1 MWRTTS
7 VPLSMISSTVLP
19 CEKARIADEVPKS
32 TSIPSA
38 PVPTATRA
46 SSRWQRTWV
55 RAFARG
61 GRAATVRRSA
71 SDCGEAQ
78 GEVSSRYS
86 TPNSSSFSAMT
97 TFWAGVKWAGANCSP
112 SRSVDSMILNARMV
126 MAPPKNKKPSSTG
139 TRGLLSWYHPTLPS
153 FRKNGLS
160 ESAACRLKTPARS
173 RGPPGSAYCGPC
185 PVRPAAPRPFSA
197 VPWILLL
204 SCRRLSVIPA
214 SAYSP
219 SSTPFRMNLL
229 AGTIRVMRPRCQAAA
244 LLGDGLR
251 RAHLLDVIDH
261 VVGDGHPGGPPEAV
275 ELGRVVEFVGQQTVR
290 VLE

>member
-1 MWRTTS
+1 
-7 VPLSMISSTVLP
+7 MISSTVLP

-55 RAFARG
+55 RTFARSG
-61 GRAATVRRSA
+61 SAATVRRSA
-71 SDCGEAQ
+71 SDCGEAH
-78 GEVSSRYS
+78 GEVNSRYS
-86 TPNSSSFSAMT
+86 TPNSSSFSAIA
-97 TFWAGVKWAGANCSP
+97 TFCAGVKWAGANCSP

-197 VPWILLL
+197 VPWTLLL
-204 SCRRLSVIPA
+204 SCRRLSVILA

-229 AGTIRVMRPRCQAAA
+229 AGTIRAMRSAVKQ
-244 LLGDGLR
+244 GLPSSR
-251 RAHLLDVIDH
+251 HRLPCADLLDVIDY
-261 VVGDGHPGGPPEAV
+261 VVGDRNAGRIHEAV
-275 ELGRVVEFVGQQTVR
+275 ELGRVVELVHHQA
-290 VLE
+290 VLVLQ